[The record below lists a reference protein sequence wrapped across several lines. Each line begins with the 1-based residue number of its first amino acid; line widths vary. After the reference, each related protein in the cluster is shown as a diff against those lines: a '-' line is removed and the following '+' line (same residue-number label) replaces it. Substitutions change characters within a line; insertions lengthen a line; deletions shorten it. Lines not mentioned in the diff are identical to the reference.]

1 MMDAADLELVAELV
15 VPADVEMLTV
25 CRTTLAG
32 VGAGLA
38 LSDAVLDD
46 LKLVLS
52 EVCGAAMERTGSS
65 DGTIDIEFRR
75 SGAEIEISVGDR
87 GGDTPHAAPGL
98 GVAVLRQLCSRL
110 DIGPRP
116 HGRGTIVRF
125 AQTLPA

>member
-1 MMDAADLELVAELV
+1 MEAADLELVAELI

-38 LSDAVLDD
+38 LSDQILDD

-52 EVCGAAMERTGSS
+52 EVCAAAMQRTGGL
-65 DGTIDIEFRR
+65 DGTVGIEFRR
-75 SGAEIEISVGDR
+75 SHGEIEVSVCDR
-87 GGDTPHAAPGL
+87 GGEHDGAGGL
-98 GVAVLRQLCSRL
+98 GFTLLRQLCSRL
-110 DIGPRP
+110 EVAPSP
-116 HGRGTIVRF
+116 HGPGRVVRF